1 MVSVCCMQ
9 KISGSHLGETR
20 YEGMQGTV
28 IRGLHDIFSFI
39 EGKECTALAFRQPR
53 MGAIRKKM
61 RTAIV

>member
-1 MVSVCCMQ
+1 MQ
-9 KISGSHLGETR
+9 KSPDRIWGETR

-61 RTAIV
+61 RTAIVYG